1 MYRISSL
8 FKAVFW
14 CVHTDV
20 GALVQIASC
29 DYGSYEEIPVGP
41 FASSDDSGAPFEVG
55 SSFENGC
62 GRMNSTMMDGPA
74 VALDSGSAFS
84 GLVEIRAA
92 SLVGDSHV
100 QTRLRRQDA
109 YAVHVA
115 QDSARIELVVC
126 DGVGSRTRSNEG
138 ASIVAT
144 TVAGEAA
151 FGNPDPLN
159 EARSLLVR
167 RAELA
172 GIPAIEYSTT
182 LIWVEVTLGA
192 PGDAWLARL
201 VHYGDGE
208 VRLLNRQQC
217 QWRSVCQSD
226 HVDEVDDRSFALP
239 LATQPRWEYEF
250 SWQPGDV
257 LVLATEGIAYYLDS
271 ETKVGHYLSRSWC
284 SPPDRWAFLN
294 DVAFRTLGAGDDRT
308 AVALWRTDVKHI
320 AGSSEL
326 SVGGSI

>member
-151 FGNPDPLN
+151 FGEPRPPKQT
-159 EARSLLVR
+159 
-167 RAELA
+167 RAELGRRA
-172 GIPAIEYSTT
+172 G
-182 LIWVEVTLGA
+182 
-192 PGDAWLARL
+192 
-201 VHYGDGE
+201 
-208 VRLLNRQQC
+208 
-217 QWRSVCQSD
+217 
-226 HVDEVDDRSFALP
+226 
-239 LATQPRWEYEF
+239 
-250 SWQPGDV
+250 
-257 LVLATEGIAYYLDS
+257 
-271 ETKVGHYLSRSWC
+271 
-284 SPPDRWAFLN
+284 
-294 DVAFRTLGAGDDRT
+294 VA
-308 AVALWRTDVKHI
+308 
-320 AGSSEL
+320 
-326 SVGGSI
+326 GGSAVG